1 MDSPAPAPDPGP
13 WREPSS
19 LLPLRWG
26 DAPLRLWTGG
36 WWITGG
42 GLAIAGSNTFSLWVL
57 GLGTLFSVLGWC
69 ALPSAGWRR
78 TVAVGPGVFAMWL
91 LLTGP
96 RFVIVLVIPYL
107 CWLLVRHRPAIT
119 SLTAIPVAVMAVLVG
134 NVYGGDYSRMP
145 EALLVVGATMVV
157 SAWAA
162 ALIARRTGRRRR

>member
-1 MDSPAPAPDPGP
+1 M
-13 WREPSS
+13 
-19 LLPLRWG
+19 
-26 DAPLRLWTGG
+26 
-36 WWITGG
+36 
-42 GLAIAGSNTFSLWVL
+42 L